1 MVNVIKSN
9 GHIFDEQY
17 QHLRDVSNTFSFNA
31 FKDFDDHYLR
41 KDVLLYAD
49 LFKKFIFTC
58 LKYYYL
64 DPCPY
69 FSAPGLSRDVML
81 KMIKV
86 ELEKISDRDKYM
98 FFEQGRRGGVSYIN
112 KRYSEASNNVSVLYL
127 DMNNLYRCAMSQ
139 YLPISDFKCN
149 KNINKIEQK
158 LMNIKNNSSTG
169 YVLEADLEHLQE
181 LRDINNDYPLA
192 LEKINIPKELLSDY
206 CLKIANIHIVTTGT
220 VKKLVPNLLDKNNYR
235 SLQQC
240 QELGMKLNKIHRILK
255 FKQSDWMKPHIDF
268 NTQKRKEA
276 TNDADKNYCKLLN
289 NAVYGKLWKI

>member
-64 DPCPY
+64 DPCPS

-98 FFEQGRRGGVSYIN
+98 FFEQGISGGISYIN
-112 KRYSEASNNVSVLYL
+112 KRHSEPSKTVNILYL
-127 DMNNLYRCAMSQ
+127 DMNNLYGCAVSQ
-139 YLPISDFKCN
+139 YLPISNFKWV
-149 KNINKIEQK
+149 KNIDEVEQK
-158 LMNIKNNSSTG
+158 LMKIKNNGSIG
-169 YVLEADLEHLQE
+169 YILEVDLEYLQE
-181 LRDINNDYPLA
+181 LHDIHNDYPLPP
-192 LEKINIPKELLSDY
+192 EKINILKE
-206 CLKIANIHIVTTGT
+206 
-220 VKKLVPNLLDKNNYR
+220 
-235 SLQQC
+235 
-240 QELGMKLNKIHRILK
+240 
-255 FKQSDWMKPHIDF
+255 
-268 NTQKRKEA
+268 
-276 TNDADKNYCKLLN
+276 
-289 NAVYGKLWKI
+289 